1 MLLEHTDMS
10 PDLLDRGGCTPLHQV
25 LFIKH
30 NDTNNRSDT
39 KNRYSNNRY
48 NDTKMYNDTKNRY
61 SNDTND
67 GSDTN
72 NRTTIL
78 KIGTLTG
85 VVLIKGTV
93 WYRIKSIYVI
103 KAGRVTN
110 KSG

>member
-48 NDTKMYNDTKNRY
+48 NDTKI
-61 SNDTND
+61 
-67 GSDTN
+67 GI
-72 NRTTIL
+72 TIL
-78 KIGTLTG
+78 KIGTLMIRMMG
-85 VVLIKGTV
+85 VILIIGQR
-93 WYRIKSIYVI
+93 Y
-103 KAGRVTN
+103 
-110 KSG
+110 